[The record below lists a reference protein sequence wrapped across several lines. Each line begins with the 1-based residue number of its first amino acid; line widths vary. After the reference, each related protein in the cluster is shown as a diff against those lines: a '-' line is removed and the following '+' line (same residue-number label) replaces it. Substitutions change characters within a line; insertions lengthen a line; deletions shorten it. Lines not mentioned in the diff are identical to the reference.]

1 MYHYMLL
8 KYIKRK
14 IKPFVVPLLDHYKL
28 AVFKVKWRDNNLHNE
43 TVAEN
48 IFPIKKVSVGV
59 GTYGGIRAYSFGND
73 AEYLC
78 IGNYCSIAGEV
89 VFLLGGNH
97 NYKTISTFPFGL
109 KVYGK
114 GSGKGADTKG
124 AIIVEDDVWIGH
136 HALILSGVTL
146 GQGCII
152 AAGSIVAKNVPAYA
166 IYVNDKVIKYRFSEN
181 VVLKLKRFSFDMN
194 NEKLELFSK
203 YYRME
208 INDNNI
214 DDIMNNFKDQQ
225 TSTRLE

>member
-1 MYHYMLL
+1 M
-8 KYIKRK
+8 
-14 IKPFVVPLLDHYKL
+14 
-28 AVFKVKWRDNNLHNE
+28 
-43 TVAEN
+43 
-48 IFPIKKVSVGV
+48 
-59 GTYGGIRAYSFGND
+59 
-73 AEYLC
+73 
-78 IGNYCSIAGEV
+78 
-89 VFLLGGNH
+89 
-97 NYKTISTFPFGL
+97 

-181 VVLKLKRFSFDMN
+181 VILKLKRFSFDMN